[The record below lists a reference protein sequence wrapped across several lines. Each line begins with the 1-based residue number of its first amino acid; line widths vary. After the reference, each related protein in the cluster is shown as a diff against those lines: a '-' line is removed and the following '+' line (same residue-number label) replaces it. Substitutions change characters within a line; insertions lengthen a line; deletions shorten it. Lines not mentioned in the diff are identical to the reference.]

1 MCIWCCKPSNTW
13 TPSWKPVSHSAY
25 NMWMIPHI
33 HIQNDGIY
41 NSDIQCEYCIW
52 IEHIYNGIF
61 HIFIFTNVSNHK
73 TLWYSTSEETPETP
87 AILPPMA
94 QASSHTNAPHFKSLF
109 TLMPDASLSVAQ
121 QDEDF
126 QFAVIIV
133 IRDPKS
139 RISSFRKKNHLL
151 FEPIENIARCFRTED
166 EALEYSIQLQVRL
179 EDLGFIFSPI

>member
-1 MCIWCCKPSNTW
+1 MNIYSFYFI
-13 TPSWKPVSHSAY
+13 SILHST
-25 NMWMIPHI
+25 
-33 HIQNDGIY
+33 
-41 NSDIQCEYCIW
+41 
-52 IEHIYNGIF
+52 F
-61 HIFIFTNVSNHK
+61 
-73 TLWYSTSEETPETP
+73 EETPETP

-139 RISSFRKKNHLL
+139 RISSTRKKDHLP
-151 FEPIENIARCFRTED
+151 FEPIVNIARCFRTED
-166 EALEYSIQLQVRL
+166 EALEYTEQESLFRHLSTGGNMGNGKYPATGKVGGSWFYI
-179 EDLGFIFSPI
+179 